1 MKEDISNAFLDF
13 VTCSN
18 REQDTMSASMMRRQ
32 LSSESPLGIHRSALF
47 ARRSGSMRLP
57 SLQERNSSNNDNM
70 IAGVDA
76 EESSNHEAVGSAKD
90 VEPALEPDIVKYYTS
105 VMETGQIRHPPGDDD
120 DILEKAVPPKDAA

>member
-13 VTCSN
+13 VTCSH

-32 LSSESPLGIHRSALF
+32 LSSESWLGIHRYALF

-57 SLQERNSSNNDNM
+57 SLQERNSNNDNK

-76 EESSNHEAVGSAKD
+76 EEISNHEAVTAKD
-90 VEPALEPDIVKYYTS
+90 VEPALEPEIVKYCTS
-105 VMETGQIRHPPGDDD
+105 VRETGLIRQQPGDDD
-120 DILEKAVPPKDAA
+120 DILEKAVSPKDAA